1 MELQIPPHSSDL
13 DEELRRVRFCLET
26 VFSPQRRPTIEPA
39 WWTQRQLADRYLTSF
54 QGTTASWMIC
64 DRLLQETNASS
75 ADINAQMEKFFAA
88 QTLHTKCRTAIDE
101 LPSDALPMLRDS
113 LLQHLHRYVAGMHIQ
128 SDEAL
133 TTRLAMCISAL
144 AVQMEWTTIVTDLL
158 QNNNANAN
166 PSLSISSRM
175 GAMAILRALPEECA
189 SDRLIL
195 VNDASRFKM
204 RDHLVSSAP
213 LMFTFLQESME
224 QHGQAARVL
233 KTFHIWIRY
242 VPIRPDSI
250 LASALLPWAIQAMT
264 QPEYLEA
271 ASDVV
276 VEILRMYP
284 SHHYGNEALVQ
295 QLIPSLS
302 QLPLDAAL
310 SSENEDVM
318 RAYCRVVTEMGES
331 YMSLILLTHNRPPQ
345 PIRTNEASQLVAAV
359 LKCSNIPDS
368 EIAGITLHFWYRF
381 VSEMESL
388 EPYEWRQTVVDT
400 YAPLLMQL
408 IQACASCLMRYPE
421 DYDEMAEDII
431 ADLQRHRHYVEETIE
446 DCCRLLGEHGP
457 LQQIHKILQDEL
469 RKAGGQQ
476 ESEWHGLE
484 SCLASL
490 AAMHRFVPRDEA
502 TVLPLCFSLIP
513 QVPSQIRPLRS
524 TGCSI
529 IGRYAPWLAV
539 HPEYLQP
546 LLPYLAHSLS
556 IAECAPAAAVA
567 IKELC
572 SRSNQNFS
580 LGEPVLM
587 LYEEIVSSSTS
598 ICLVDEIH
606 ILEGA
611 CQAVSRII
619 LDTHDDGRQFL
630 TRLAVPVG
638 TRLSAIVNDPSAT
651 PKRIIPDIER
661 LTAIIRYLIIP
672 YMPPTIH
679 PAIELLQSLWTILNH
694 AVNRFPSDYSLCEAI
709 CRLHKHTIRTVG
721 AKAYAPM
728 LDSLLNQLIVS
739 FGSTRQ
745 ASFLYAASI
754 CITEY
759 GRDKEYADRLFSAVA
774 NLAATVFSFNQ
785 SLEDLTNHPDVAEEF
800 FYLIGRMIS
809 FCPDPIVHSPLLAT
823 VTHCATVGM
832 QMEHYGANKGTL
844 KFLET
849 TITYGLELRNQ
860 RNQESLMAIEKAVAN
875 EGHVIVSNLT
885 KAMIGELPSYGNEI
899 DEILWKLSLLHP
911 SLLKQWLRDAFA
923 NMPTAP
929 DSAKVEF
936 MSAFDSGLAREE
948 FSTVLNAF
956 ETACIR
962 ERRNYRLHRRP

>member
-1 MELQIPPHSSDL
+1 MELQIPPHSNDF
-13 DEELRRVRFCLET
+13 DEELHRVCLALRT
-26 VFSPQRRPTIEPA
+26 VFSPQQRQTTE

-54 QGTTASWMIC
+54 QGTSASWMIC
-64 DRLLQETNASS
+64 DRMLQENNSS
-75 ADINAQMEKFFAA
+75 NSDANAQMEQQQRQFFAA
-88 QTLHTKCRTAIDE
+88 QTLHTKCRTSIDE
-101 LPSDALPMLRDS
+101 LPSDALPMLRES
-113 LLQHLHRYVAGMHIQ
+113 LLQHQQRFVVSLRNP

-133 TTRLAMCISAL
+133 ITRLAMCISAL
-144 AVQMEWTTIVTDLL
+144 AVQMEWTTIVNDLL
-158 QNNNANAN
+158 NTE
-166 PSLSISSRM
+166 SLTPSSRM
-175 GAMAILRALPEECA
+175 VSMTILRALPEECA

-195 VNDASRFKM
+195 VDDSSRFKM

-213 LMFTFLQESME
+213 IMFTFLQESME

-233 KTFHIWIRY
+233 KTFHIWVRY
-242 VPIRPDSI
+242 VPIRPDSL
-250 LASALLPWAIQAMT
+250 LASVLLSWAVQAMT
-264 QPEYLEA
+264 QAEFLEA
-271 ASDVV
+271 ASDVL

-295 QLIPSLS
+295 RLIPSLS

-310 SSENEDVM
+310 RSDNEDIM

-331 YMSLILLTHNRPPQ
+331 YMSLILLSHNRPPQ
-345 PIRTNEASQLVAAV
+345 PLRTNEASQLVEAV

-368 EIAGITLHFWYRF
+368 DIAGITLHFWYRF

-388 EPYEWRQTVVDT
+388 EPYEWRQTVIDT
-400 YAPLLMQL
+400 YAPFLLQL

-421 DYDEMAEDII
+421 DYDEMADDIV

-446 DCCRLLGEHGP
+446 DCCRLMGEQGP
-457 LQQIHKILQDEL
+457 LQQINNILQDEI
-469 RKAGGQQ
+469 RKASGQQ

-502 TVLPLCFSLIP
+502 KVLPFCFALIP
-513 QVPSQIRPLRS
+513 QLPTQICPLRC
-524 TGCSI
+524 TGCI
-529 IGRYAPWLAV
+529 VIGRYASWLAC
-539 HPEYLQP
+539 HPEYVQP
-546 LLPYLAHSLS
+546 LFPYLAQSLS
-556 IAECAPAAAVA
+556 ISECASAAAVA

-572 SRSNQNFS
+572 GRSNQNLS
-580 LGEPVLM
+580 LGEPVLQ
-587 LYEEIVSSSTS
+587 LYEEIVSGSNSLD
-598 ICLVDEIH
+598 LVDEIH

-611 CQAVSRII
+611 CQAISRVI
-619 LDTHDDGRQFL
+619 LDTRNDGRNFL
-630 TRLAVPVG
+630 TRLAIPVG
-638 TRLSAIVNDPSAT
+638 TRLSAIVNDPNAT
-651 PKRIIPDIER
+651 PKRIVTEIER
-661 LTAIIRYLIIP
+661 LTAIIRYLLLP

-679 PAIELLQSLWTILNH
+679 PAMELLQSLWPLLNT
-694 AVNRFPSDYSLCEAI
+694 AVNRFPNDYALCEAI

-759 GRDKEYADRLFSAVA
+759 GRDKEYSDKLFSTVA

-809 FCPDPIVHSPLLAT
+809 FCPDPIVNSPLLGT
-823 VTHCATVGM
+823 VTQCATVGM
-832 QMEHYGANKGTL
+832 QMDHYGANKGTL

-849 TITYGLELRNQ
+849 IISYGLELRKQ
-860 RNQESLMAIEKAVAN
+860 RNEDSSAAIERTFAK

-885 KAMIGELPSYGNEI
+885 KAMIGELPSYGNQV
-899 DEILWKLSLLHP
+899 DEILWNLSLLYP
-911 SLLKQWLRDAFA
+911 SLLKQWLIDAFA

-929 DSAKVEF
+929 DRAKVEF
-936 MSAFDSGLAREE
+936 MSAFDTGLARDE

-956 ETACIR
+956 ETACNR
-962 ERRNYRLHRRP
+962 ERRNQRWTRRP

>member
-1 MELQIPPHSSDL
+1 MELQIPPHSNDL
-13 DEELRRVRFCLET
+13 DEELHRVCLALRT
-26 VFSPQRRPTIEPA
+26 VFSPQLRQATENT

-64 DRLLQETNASS
+64 DRILQENDNTNNDTNAL
-75 ADINAQMEKFFAA
+75 MEQQQRQFFAA

-101 LPSDALPMLRDS
+101 LPSETLPQLRES
-113 LLQHLHRYVAGMHIQ
+113 LLQYLQRFVMTMRSQ

-133 TTRLAMCISAL
+133 ITRLAMCISAL

-158 QNNNANAN
+158 NSEKQRQLN
-166 PSLSISSRM
+166 RM
-175 GAMAILRALPEECA
+175 AAMTVLRALPEECA

-195 VNDASRFKM
+195 VDDASRFKM

-213 LMFTFLQESME
+213 LMFTFLQENME

-233 KTFHIWIRY
+233 KTFHIWVRY
-242 VPIRPDSI
+242 VPIRPDS
-250 LASALLPWAIQAMT
+250 LLTSALLPWAVQAMT
-264 QPEYLEA
+264 QAEYLEA
-271 ASDVV
+271 AADVL

-295 QLIPSLS
+295 RLIPSLS
-302 QLPLDAAL
+302 HLPLDAAL
-310 SSENEDVM
+310 QSDNEDVM

-331 YMSLILLTHNRPPQ
+331 YMSLILLSHNRPPQ
-345 PIRTNEASQLVAAV
+345 PLRTNEASQLVEAV

-368 EIAGITLHFWYRF
+368 DIAGITLHFWYRL

-388 EPYEWRQTVVDT
+388 EPYEWRQTVIDMYT
-400 YAPLLMQL
+400 PFLLQL

-421 DYDEMAEDII
+421 DYDEMAEDIV

-446 DCCRLLGEHGP
+446 DCCRLLGEQSP
-457 LQQIHKILQDEL
+457 LQQINNILHDEI
-469 RKAGGQQ
+469 RKASGQQ

-502 TVLPLCFSLIP
+502 TVLPFCFTFIP
-513 QVPSQIRPLRS
+513 QLPTQIRPLRC
-524 TGCSI
+524 TGCNV

-546 LLPYLAHSLS
+546 LLPYLAESLS
-556 IAECAPAAAVA
+556 IAECAPAAAIA

-572 SRSNQNFS
+572 GRSNETFS
-580 LGEPVLM
+580 LGEPVLQ
-587 LYEEIVSSSTS
+587 LYEEISSSSAS
-598 ICLVDEIH
+598 IDLVDEIH

-611 CQAVSRII
+611 CQAVSRVI
-619 LDTHDDGRQFL
+619 LDTRDDGRNFL
-630 TRLAVPVG
+630 TRLAIPIG
-638 TRLSAIVNDPSAT
+638 TRLSAIVNDPQAT
-651 PKRIIPDIER
+651 PKRIIPEIER
-661 LTAIIRYLIIP
+661 LTAIFRYLTVP

-679 PAIELLQSLWTILNH
+679 PSIELLQSLWTLLNT
-694 AVNRFPSDYSLCEAI
+694 AVNRFPSDYALCEAI

-721 AKAYAPM
+721 AIAYAPM

-759 GRDKEYADRLFSAVA
+759 GRDKQYSEKLFSTVA

-809 FCPDPIVHSPLLAT
+809 FCPDPIVHSPLLET
-823 VTHCATVGM
+823 VTKCAAIGM
-832 QMEHYGANKGTL
+832 QLDHYGANKGTL

-849 TITYGLELRNQ
+849 TIAYGLEQQKQHNMVGLAALER
-860 RNQESLMAIEKAVAN
+860 AVAK

-885 KAMIGELPSYGNEI
+885 KAMIGELPSYGNQS
-899 DEILWKLSLLHP
+899 DEILWKLSLLYP
-911 SLLKQWLRDAFA
+911 NLLKQWLLDAFA
-923 NMPTAP
+923 NIPTAP
-929 DSAKVEF
+929 DRAKVEF
-936 MSAFDSGLAREE
+936 MSAFDSGLARDE
-948 FSTVLNAF
+948 FSTVINAF
-956 ETACIR
+956 ETACTR
-962 ERRNYRLHRRP
+962 ERRSQRMNRRP